1 MIGLL
6 GTRRLTDRDREPSN
20 TQMNKRGES
29 TEEAGP
35 VTKKP
40 RFQKKVMEVFNKCR
54 ESFKNLREEGG
65 FSADGKGAW
74 QGLKKL
80 AKEMDARREEEMK
93 ATLSRRSSF
102 REWDEL
108 LEIHGRGDSVD
119 ETGRCAD
126 LDDLKQHCLF
136 MTTDILLSKDRSFH
150 KFCQLA
156 VNIGQAE
163 GLSID
168 SKPWFDGMLYFD
180 DESLEY
186 LEELLP
192 VYLPQID
199 KVLAEIREY

>member
-1 MIGLL
+1 MDDWFIGNPKIN
-6 GTRRLTDRDREPSN
+6 RQRQNRA

-35 VTKKP
+35 VTKP
-40 RFQKKVMEVFNKCR
+40 RIQKKVMEVFNKCR

-108 LEIHGRGDSVD
+108 ASSNLPSPPS
-119 ETGRCAD
+119 
-126 LDDLKQHCLF
+126 LPS
-136 MTTDILLSKDRSFH
+136 LLPASSPAF
-150 KFCQLA
+150 F
-156 VNIGQAE
+156 
-163 GLSID
+163 GLPSPDFVIQVV
-168 SKPWFDGMLYFD
+168 WGF
-180 DESLEY
+180 SLEDTASY
-186 LEELLP
+186 H
-192 VYLPQID
+192 
-199 KVLAEIREY
+199 

>member
-74 QGLKKL
+74 QGLG
-80 AKEMDARREEEMK
+80 
-93 ATLSRRSSF
+93 F
-102 REWDEL
+102 
-108 LEIHGRGDSVD
+108 
-119 ETGRCAD
+119 ET
-126 LDDLKQHCLF
+126 
-136 MTTDILLSKDRSFH
+136 IDRS
-150 KFCQLA
+150 
-156 VNIGQAE
+156 
-163 GLSID
+163 
-168 SKPWFDGMLYFD
+168 
-180 DESLEY
+180 
-186 LEELLP
+186 
-192 VYLPQID
+192 
-199 KVLAEIREY
+199 